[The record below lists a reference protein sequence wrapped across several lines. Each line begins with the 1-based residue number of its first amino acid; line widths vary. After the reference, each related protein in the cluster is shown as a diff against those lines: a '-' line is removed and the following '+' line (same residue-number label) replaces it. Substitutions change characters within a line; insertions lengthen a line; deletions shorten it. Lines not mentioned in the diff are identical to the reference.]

1 MYPFQ
6 CVQKCLSRYRLNR
19 PALVA
24 FMDAFQG
31 CYKDGTNGTR
41 DLRFFSAVYLF
52 ARLWVF
58 TWYATCD
65 RTNLYYSL
73 LLFILLVTTCC
84 VIMLVAILRPY
95 KRDAHNNL
103 DIAMLTF
110 FIITVGASSYI
121 RAEFHT
127 ASGLLVTPAAIF
139 YFLIS
144 VPFLVAVGYVL
155 VRLCVIFRLC
165 GCIQQ
170 CFQSSGIR
178 SSRPTFSSGLLT
190 NLPPEKTPTFPD
202 RLLRPEEYSHNNSNE
217 INPHRKYGAT
227 P

>member
-1 MYPFQ
+1 M
-6 CVQKCLSRYRLNR
+6 
-19 PALVA
+19 ALEIFDSSLQFTYLHVY
-24 FMDAFQG
+24 G
-31 CYKDGTNGTR
+31 
-41 DLRFFSAVYLF
+41 FSLGM
-52 ARLWVF
+52 
-58 TWYATCD
+58 
-65 RTNLYYSL
+65 
-73 LLFILLVTTCC
+73 LLVTGQICIILCFYSFFWLQRVC

-144 VPFLVAVGYVL
+144 VPFLVAVAYVL

-202 RLLRPEEYSHNNSNE
+202 RLLEARRIFTVTIAMKSTHTDRSNSIVCLLQKFSYTVGQNWWFFS
-217 INPHRKYGAT
+217 ISVCL
-227 P
+227 